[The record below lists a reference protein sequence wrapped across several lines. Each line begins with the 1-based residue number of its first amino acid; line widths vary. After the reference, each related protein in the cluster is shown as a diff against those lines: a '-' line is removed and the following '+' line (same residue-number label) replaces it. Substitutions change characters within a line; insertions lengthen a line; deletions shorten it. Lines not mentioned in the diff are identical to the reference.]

1 MSEIVI
7 AGSSK
12 DFYLTEKEDELLVVF
27 KDLLH
32 GRGKIDT
39 IPGSGRLREEFC
51 YYFYRFLEKQ
61 GIKTHLAGN
70 DALKE
75 KGIVVKKMDM
85 IPLELI
91 SRYVSRGHWVDSHKI
106 PLLDGGVMFDTPVVE
121 FCVKWKNET
130 DYLPYQQLSRTNK
143 HIHSLLKKISPKLV
157 LPEKEIK
164 DDPRVNLDMIIA
176 LDKYAKDEHLKG
188 RMLKN
193 KEEYEELYSLT
204 VKVNQYLSEFL
215 KSQDWIL
222 EDGKF
227 EAGFFIGDNSREI
240 VVADEYTQD
249 SSRIRDKEGNS
260 LTKDL
265 FRHEKPVNQIFDS
278 YAKLS
283 EAMKNYAK

>member
-1 MSEIVI
+1 MSKIAI

-12 DFYLTEKEDELLVVF
+12 DFYLTDKEDELLVVF

-39 IPGSGRLREEFC
+39 IAGSGRLREEFC

-61 GIKTHLAGN
+61 GIKTHLVGKS
-70 DALKE
+70 ALQE
-75 KGIVVKKMDM
+75 KGILVKKMDM

-91 SRYVSRGHWVDSHKI
+91 SRYVSRGHWVDSHKV
-106 PLLDGGVMFDTPVVE
+106 PLLAGGIIFDSPVVE
-121 FCVKWKNET
+121 FCVKWKKEA
-130 DYLPYQQLSRTNK
+130 DYLPYQQLSKTNK
-143 HIHSLLKKISPKLV
+143 GIHSLLKKIVPKLV
-157 LPEKEIK
+157 LPENETK

-176 LDKYAKDEHLKG
+176 LNKYAKDKHLKG
-188 RMLKN
+188 RLIHN
-193 KEEYEELYSLT
+193 KEEYEELYNLT

-215 KSQDWIL
+215 KSQEWIL

-227 EAGFFIGDNSREI
+227 EAGFYIGENSREI

-249 SSRIRDKEGNS
+249 SSRIRDKNGNS

-265 FRHEKPVNQIFDS
+265 FRQEKSASQIFDS